1 METLIYPDIFGSHTT
16 AFFTGKSPG
25 ADLDR
30 ISNIASVSKEKIY
43 LPIQKH
49 TDKVLLLDSDFSPR
63 IADAVIT
70 KGRGILIG
78 VQVADCVPVLLSDTK
93 KSVLG
98 VVHAGW
104 RGTAAEILKKTIN
117 SMCDKFSSVPED
129 IMIALGPSIRLCC
142 YHVGY
147 DVLESVIKATG
158 SGDYHNQKTDAYCLD
173 LATANKYQTISSGI
187 PEKNI
192 WMSQE
197 CTYCKPDR
205 FYSYRYAKGSTGR
218 QCGFI
223 GIL

>member
-1 METLIYPDIFGSHTT
+1 MNNGNIVYPDIFGSHTT

-98 VVHAGW
+98 LCMQAGGHCS
-104 RGTAAEILKKTIN
+104 RDTEEN
-117 SMCDKFSSVPED
+117 YKF
-129 IMIALGPSIRLCC
+129 
-142 YHVGY
+142 
-147 DVLESVIKATG
+147 DV
-158 SGDYHNQKTDAYCLD
+158 
-173 LATANKYQTISSGI
+173 
-187 PEKNI
+187 
-192 WMSQE
+192 
-197 CTYCKPDR
+197 
-205 FYSYRYAKGSTGR
+205 
-218 QCGFI
+218 
-223 GIL
+223 